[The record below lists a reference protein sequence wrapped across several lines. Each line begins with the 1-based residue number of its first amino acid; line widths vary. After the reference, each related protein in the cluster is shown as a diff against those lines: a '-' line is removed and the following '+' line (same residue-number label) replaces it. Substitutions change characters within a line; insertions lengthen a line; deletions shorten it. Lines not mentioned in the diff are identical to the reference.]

1 MTEKELSTYRGKTI
15 RVKCKDGDVV
25 EGFCCVFTKAL
36 DNEPEVAEISLETE
50 KYPTGLIGIT
60 LPEISSIEVMD

>member
-50 KYPTGLIGIT
+50 QYPTGLIGIT